1 MGEEMLQ
8 QVAAELNLS
17 ETAYVIPTPP
27 QNTNLA
33 DPWRTHGRFSL
44 RWFTPTKEVPLC
56 GHATLAT
63 AHVLFHCLGLSVSNL
78 DILHLQS
85 PVQHKNDLMELLV
98 KE

>member
-1 MGEEMLQ
+1 M
-8 QVAAELNLS
+8 AAELNLS

-27 QNTNLA
+27 PDTDVA
-33 DPWRTHGRFSL
+33 DPWRVHGRFSL

-78 DILHLQS
+78 DIFHLQS
-85 PVQHKNDLMELLV
+85 TTQHKISIMEL
-98 KE
+98 